1 MFLLSLIK
9 DHLEDSMAKIYAN
22 NNIIQAIG
30 KAAPNPNVLTIE
42 VLSEYRL
49 TDFTQLDFGSNK
61 YPSILIEYQTPTIY
75 KYTIK
80 CDSPT
85 KIYISPAIVDYAMAI
100 TMNIPSTVTDVTN
113 MLESSMSSQK
123 TLKTIT
129 FTEVD
134 TSNIVTMEGMFI
146 GCGGLTSLDVSK
158 FNTKNVTNMAYMFF
172 SCDHLLE
179 LDVSSFNTS
188 NVEDM
193 SSMFSSCG
201 AESSSTTTSIIVDGW
216 NTSKVKY
223 MGGMF
228 ENTKVQ
234 TLDLSSFDTSK
245 VIDMWCMFFGCQ
257 QLQSLNI
264 SNFSLASI
272 ERYDEEDRDT
282 LAGLFNYTNKLTLN
296 NINMSNCSQET
307 KTILTEVFNNRQI

>member
-1 MFLLSLIK
+1 
-9 DHLEDSMAKIYAN
+9 MAKIYAN

-30 KAAPNPNVLTIE
+30 KSAPNPNLLTIE

-49 TDFTQLDFGSNK
+49 TDFTQLDFGANK

-100 TMNIPSTVTDVTN
+100 TMNIPSTVTDVSN

-134 TSNIVTMEGMFI
+134 TSNIVTMEGMFM
-146 GCGGLTSLDVSK
+146 GCGGLTTIDVSK
-158 FNTKNVTNMAYMFF
+158 FNTNKVTNMAYMFF

-179 LDVSSFNTS
+179 IDASNFDTS
-188 NVEDM
+188 KVEDM
-193 SSMFSSCG
+193 DSMFSSCG
-201 AESSSTTTSIIVDGW
+201 SESSATTTTIIVDGW
-216 NTSKVKY
+216 DTRQVKY
-223 MGGMF
+223 MAGMF

-257 QLQSLNI
+257 QLRSLNI
-264 SNFSLASI
+264 SNFNLASI
-272 ERYDEEDRDT
+272 VRYDEEDRDT
-282 LAGLFNYTNKLTLN
+282 LAGLFSYTNKLTLSNVNMN
-296 NINMSNCSQET
+296 NCDQET
-307 KTILTEVFNNRQI
+307 KTTLIDVFNNRQI

>member
-1 MFLLSLIK
+1 
-9 DHLEDSMAKIYAN
+9 MAKIYAN

-30 KAAPNPNVLTIE
+30 KTVSNPNLLTIE

-49 TDFTQLDFGSNK
+49 TDFTGLDFGSNK

-100 TMNIPSTVTDVTN
+100 TMNIPSTVTDVSN

-123 TLKTIT
+123 TLKSIT

-146 GCGGLTSLDVSK
+146 GCGGLTTLDVSK

-179 LDVSSFNTS
+179 LDVSNFDTS

-193 SSMFSSCG
+193 TSMFSSCG
-201 AESSSTTTSIIVDGW
+201 AEASASTTIIKVDGW
-216 NTSKVKY
+216 DTSKAVY
-223 MGGMF
+223 MGSMF

-234 TLDLSSFDTSK
+234 ALNLSSFNTDK

-282 LAGLFNYTNKLTLN
+282 LAGLFNYTNKLTLS
-296 NINMSNCSQET
+296 NIDISNCDQET
-307 KTILTEVFNNRQI
+307 KTTLIDIFNNRQV

>member
-1 MFLLSLIK
+1 MFLSSLIK

-30 KAAPNPNVLTIE
+30 KTVPNPNLLTIE

-49 TDFTQLDFGSNK
+49 TDFTGLDFGSNK
-61 YPSILIEYQTPTIY
+61 YPSILIEYQTPTVY

-100 TMNIPSTVTDVTN
+100 TMNIPSTVTDVSN

-123 TLKTIT
+123 TLKSIT

-146 GCGGLTSLDVSK
+146 GCGGLTTLDVSK
-158 FNTKNVTNMAYMFF
+158 FNTSNVTNMAYMFF

-179 LDVSSFNTS
+179 LDVSNFDTS

-193 SSMFSSCG
+193 TSMFSSCG
-201 AESSSTTTSIIVDGW
+201 SEASASTTIIKVDGW
-216 NTSKVKY
+216 DTSKAVY
-223 MGGMF
+223 MGSMF

-234 TLDLSSFDTSK
+234 ALNLSSFNTDK

-282 LAGLFNYTNKLTLN
+282 LAGLFNYTNKLTLS
-296 NINMSNCSQET
+296 NIDISNCDQET
-307 KTILTEVFNNRQI
+307 KTTLIDVFNNRQV

>member
-1 MFLLSLIK
+1 
-9 DHLEDSMAKIYAN
+9 
-22 NNIIQAIG
+22 
-30 KAAPNPNVLTIE
+30 
-42 VLSEYRL
+42 
-49 TDFTQLDFGSNK
+49 
-61 YPSILIEYQTPTIY
+61 
-75 KYTIK
+75 
-80 CDSPT
+80 
-85 KIYISPAIVDYAMAI
+85 
-100 TMNIPSTVTDVTN
+100 

-146 GCGGLTSLDVSK
+146 GCGGLTTLDVSK
-158 FNTKNVTNMAYMFF
+158 FNTNKVTNMAYMFF

-179 LDVSSFNTS
+179 LDVSNFVTD

-201 AESSSTTTSIIVDGW
+201 AESSSTTTPIIVDGW
-216 NTSKVKY
+216 NTSQVKY

-234 TLDLSSFDTSK
+234 TLDLSSFNTDK

-272 ERYDEEDRDT
+272 ERYDEEGRDT
-282 LAGLFNYTNKLTLN
+282 LSDIFNYTNKLTLN
-296 NINMSNCSQET
+296 NINISNCDQTT
-307 KTILTEVFNNRQI
+307 KNTLIQIFNNRQK

>member
-1 MFLLSLIK
+1 MFLSSLIK

-30 KAAPNPNVLTIE
+30 KTVPNPNLLTIE

-49 TDFTQLDFGSNK
+49 TDFTGLDFGSNK
-61 YPSILIEYQTPTIY
+61 YPSILIEYQTPTVY

-100 TMNIPSTVTDVTN
+100 TMNIPSTVTDVSN
-113 MLESSMSSQK
+113 MLESSVSSQK
-123 TLKTIT
+123 ILKSIT

-146 GCGGLTSLDVSK
+146 GCGGLTTLDVSK
-158 FNTKNVTNMAYMFF
+158 FNTKNVINMAYMFF

-179 LDVSSFNTS
+179 LDVSNFDTS

-193 SSMFSSCG
+193 TSMFSSCG
-201 AESSSTTTSIIVDGW
+201 AEASASTTIIKVDGW
-216 NTSKVKY
+216 NTSKAVY
-223 MGGMF
+223 MGSMF

-234 TLDLSSFDTSK
+234 SLNLSSFNTDK

-272 ERYDEEDRDT
+272 ERYDEEGRDT
-282 LAGLFNYTNKLTLN
+282 LAGLFNYTNKLVLS
-296 NINMSNCSQET
+296 NIDISNCNQET
-307 KTILTEVFNNRQI
+307 KTTLIDIFNNRQV

>member
-1 MFLLSLIK
+1 
-9 DHLEDSMAKIYAN
+9 MAKIYAN

-30 KAAPNPNVLTIE
+30 KAASNPNLLTIE

-49 TDFTQLDFGSNK
+49 TDFTGLDFGSNK

-179 LDVSSFNTS
+179 LNLSNFDTT

-201 AESSSTTTSIIVDGW
+201 AESSASTTSIIVDGW
-216 NTSKVKY
+216 NTSKVKF

-234 TLDLSSFDTSK
+234 TLNLNSFNTGK

-296 NINMSNCSQET
+296 NIDMSNCDQET
-307 KTILTEVFNNRQI
+307 KTTLTEVFNNRQI